1 MPRVPKGK
9 IQLSVLI
16 SEDLYK
22 RLWDHIKS
30 KYSGSTYGLL
40 SIEVQ
45 NAIAHWLAEQEA
57 QGEGRAHTKARKLNP
72 GVPRIQAKVDEI
84 VRWLRSRGYLNQFTL
99 RDWELAC
106 AHTVGSDRRTIEKYL
121 RFAERLGRVKNVAGV
136 VWEMI

>member
-9 IQLSVLI
+9 VQLSVLI

-22 RLWDHIKS
+22 RLWDHIKN

-57 QGEGRAHTKARKLNP
+57 QGEGEGAHKSTQTE
-72 GVPRIQAKVDEI
+72 PRCPEDSSQ
-84 VRWLRSRGYLNQFTL
+84 G
-99 RDWELAC
+99 
-106 AHTVGSDRRTIEKYL
+106 G
-121 RFAERLGRVKNVAGV
+121 
-136 VWEMI
+136 